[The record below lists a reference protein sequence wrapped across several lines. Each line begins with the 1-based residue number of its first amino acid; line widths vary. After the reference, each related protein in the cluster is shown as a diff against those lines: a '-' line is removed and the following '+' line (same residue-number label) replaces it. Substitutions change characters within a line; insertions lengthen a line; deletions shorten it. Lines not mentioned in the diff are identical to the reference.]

1 MSAVAEPFQHSFVND
16 DIARRNA
23 AVLAAAQALGGAS
36 NIVIYSTASIIGA
49 VLAPDKALA
58 TLPITCMVVG
68 MWLAT
73 LPVGALAGRFG
84 RRVALQIG
92 SLCGVLS
99 GLISCLAVIV
109 GAFWLLLLGA
119 FFGGLYAAAQQS
131 YRFAAADT
139 ASERMRPKVMSW
151 VLAGGVFAALIGPQL
166 VIFTKDLLPVYLFA
180 ASYLGQ
186 AVLGL
191 AALVLLFLIK
201 VPPAV
206 EKRAGEARPLS
217 TIIRAPRFVVAVACG
232 VASYSMMNLVMTAAP
247 LAMVDCGHSVTDAT
261 LGIQWHVLGMFAP
274 SFITGSLIARFGVNR
289 ITGLGLG
296 LIALTAVVGIS
307 GLTVAHF
314 WTALVLLGVGWN
326 FAFIG
331 ATNMVTQCHR
341 PAERTKMQSFNDFLI
356 FGSMAVSSFSSGQ
369 LLAWFGWQAVN
380 EVIFPII
387 FIAGALLVWVA
398 VRRREAAV

>member
-1 MSAVAEPFQHSFVND
+1 MSAVAEPFQHAFVDD

-23 AVLAAAQALGGAS
+23 MVLAAAQALGGAS
-36 NIVIYSTASIIGA
+36 NIIIYSTASIIGA
-49 VLAPDKALA
+49 VLAPAKGLA
-58 TLPITCMVVG
+58 TLPITCMVIG
-68 MWLAT
+68 IWLGT
-73 LPVGALAGRFG
+73 LPVGAIASRFG

-99 GLISCLAVIV
+99 GLTGCLAVVI

-139 ASERMRPKVMSW
+139 ASERMRPKVVSW
-151 VLAGGVFAALIGPQL
+151 VLAGGVIAALIGPQL

-186 AVLGL
+186 ATLGL

-201 VPPAV
+201 VPRVA
-206 EKRAGEARPLS
+206 EKHAGESRPLAA
-217 TIIRAPRFVVAVACG
+217 IIRSPRFVVAVACG

-261 LGIQWHVLGMFAP
+261 LAIQWHVLGMFAP
-274 SFITGSLIARFGVNR
+274 SFVTGSLIVRFGVNR

-296 LIALTAVVGIS
+296 LIALTAAVGIS

-326 FAFIG
+326 FAFVG
-331 ATNMVTQCHR
+331 ATNMVTQCYL
-341 PAERTKMQSFNDFLI
+341 PAERTKVQSVNDFLI
-356 FGSMAVSSFSSGQ
+356 FGSMAVGSFSSGQ
-369 LLAWFGWQAVN
+369 LLAYFGWQAVN
-380 EVIFPII
+380 EVIFPVI
-387 FIAGALLVWVA
+387 FMTGALLVWLTVW
-398 VRRREAAV
+398 RRGAMV